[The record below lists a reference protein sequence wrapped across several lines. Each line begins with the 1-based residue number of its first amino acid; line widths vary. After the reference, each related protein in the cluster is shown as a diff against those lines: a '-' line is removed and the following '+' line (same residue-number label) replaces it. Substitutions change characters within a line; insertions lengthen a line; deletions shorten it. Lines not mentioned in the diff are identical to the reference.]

1 MTTEE
6 LRSFLLVHL
15 ASIKD
20 EGRCQWNDCV
30 RNVSDLLRRELNKSH
45 DPNWEIPRADM
56 NRLKHV
62 VWDLIIDRILIP
74 GTPNSDSGWPF
85 LSLTDHGLKVVG
97 ERHPV
102 PYDPDGYLARLEKAT
117 GGLSPTIHRYLQEA
131 VSTFRSSNYLASAV
145 MLGAASE
152 MLFIE
157 VCTAISG
164 AIQDTQ
170 SRANFGKRTAPKCN
184 MVERVRAVT
193 EWLSQNKNQLP
204 DEWRTQERPLL
215 INKIA
220 DLIRDRRNEAGHPQ
234 DPPAARSHEEMYA
247 LLMVFPDYCIKL
259 YSVKTWLDAHPD
271 TIV

>member
-1 MTTEE
+1 
-6 LRSFLLVHL
+6 
-15 ASIKD
+15 
-20 EGRCQWNDCV
+20 
-30 RNVSDLLRRELNKSH
+30 
-45 DPNWEIPRADM
+45 M

-74 GTPNSDSGWPF
+74 GTPNSDRGWPF
-85 LSLTDHGLKVVG
+85 LSLTDHGLKVVSD
-97 ERHPV
+97 RHPV

-117 GGLSPTIHRYLQEA
+117 GGLSPTILRYLQEA

-157 VCTAISG
+157 LCAAISG
-164 AIQDTQ
+164 AIQDNQARSEFDKKT
-170 SRANFGKRTAPKCN
+170 GEKRN
-184 MVERVRAVT
+184 MVERVRSVT
-193 EWLSQNKNQLP
+193 EWLSHKKDQLP
-204 DEWRTQERPLL
+204 NEWRSQERTLL

-234 DPPAARSHEEMYA
+234 DPPAIRSHEEMYA

-259 YSVKTWLDAHPD
+259 YSLKHCLEAHAG
-271 TIV
+271 TII